1 MSEYLLLSVYKQ
13 YLEAN
18 GFQVE
23 QKAQI
28 PGGVVDILAN
38 SVDQTLLIE
47 IKWVRSP
54 GDVYE
59 VVGRS
64 VQDKVAMPN
73 GTPVVV
79 LPTGVVTEEIRGHI
93 FGACYKYGIE
103 LHFVDINKRDVYRD
117 YLTSQVFPLLQTTIR
132 LGHQL
137 LEQKLSRPQAK
148 AVYSLLSVLE
158 QFQEPLELI
167 DDVKLILNKLKAC
180 I

>member
-1 MSEYLLLSVYKQ
+1 MSEFLLLSVYRR

-18 GFQVE
+18 GYQVE

-28 PGGVVDILAN
+28 PGGIVDILAK
-38 SVDQTLLIE
+38 SDTQTLLVE
-47 IKWVRSP
+47 VKWIRSP

-73 GTPVVV
+73 GTAVVV
-79 LPTGVVTEEIRGHI
+79 LPTGVVTEEIREHI

-103 LHFVDINKRDVYRD
+103 LHFVDINRRDVYRD
-117 YLTSQVFPLLQTTIR
+117 YLTSQVFPIFQAMIR

-148 AVYSLLSVLE
+148 AIYSLLSALE
-158 QFQEPLELI
+158 QFQDPLELI
-167 DDVKLILNKLKAC
+167 DDVKLILNKLKEC
-180 I
+180 T